1 MAPGHVPFGSPHSIR
16 WESWA
21 PYRSDWDACKADY
34 EQRALEL
41 WTRYAPNL
49 ADANIRA
56 SVAWTPLDIERHLP
70 TMKRGSIKHG
80 AYTSLQMGHN
90 RPFPDCVSYRTP
102 ISGLYLGG
110 ASTHPG
116 GMVILGPG
124 YNSARVVAADLE
136 LDQWWDEP
144 EMVLRARERGYLPP
158 LDGAPPADDDPAPWM
173 PR

>member
-1 MAPGHVPFGSPHSIR
+1 MPFGSPHSIR

-21 PYRSDWDACKADY
+21 PYGVDWDSCTAEY
-34 EQRALEL
+34 ERRAMET

-49 ADANIRA
+49 AEANVRA
-56 SVAWTPLDIERHLP
+56 SVPWSPLDIERHLP
-70 TMKRGSIKHG
+70 TMKQGSIKHG

-90 RPFPDCVSYRTP
+90 RPFPDCIRYRTP
-102 ISGLYLGG
+102 APGLYLGG

-124 YNSARVVAADLE
+124 YNSARIVAQDLE
-136 LDQWWDEP
+136 LETWWEEP
-144 EMVLRARERGYLPP
+144 PMVVQARERGYLPRP
-158 LDGAPPADDDPAPWM
+158 GESHAADDSDPAPWM